1 MSHNLTLCIGPAEV
15 GLYQTTTEVTMRA
28 RAGGYVDAKAIYFA
42 SLGQASQRELNGAPD
57 VD

>member
-15 GLYQTTTEVTMRA
+15 GLYQTTTEVT
-28 RAGGYVDAKAIYFA
+28 
-42 SLGQASQRELNGAPD
+42 SQRELNGAPD